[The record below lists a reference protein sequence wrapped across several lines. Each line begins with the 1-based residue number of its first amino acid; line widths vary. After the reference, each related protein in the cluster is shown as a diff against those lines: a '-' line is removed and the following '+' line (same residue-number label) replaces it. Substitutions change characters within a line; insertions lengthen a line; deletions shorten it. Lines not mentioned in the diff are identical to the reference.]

1 MLEIHQ
7 QKGEVI
13 EHVYRSE
20 LIGEFEAVEQGC
32 VVDWVVVMRRFDQ
45 AALFDK
51 LAKTGRLNASL
62 VTELADH
69 IAALHRCRTA
79 RPDHGGAAAR
89 AVVAE
94 TNHCCLM
101 ASRLVLPLRIS
112 SRSGKDHW
120 SSSRPLALCST
131 GGAAGKVRAMTATY
145 YPMSAYSQVSL
156 PFGPEANPHHSG
168 RGSVLGPCDRGS
180 APCGDRA

>member
-69 IAALHRCRTA
+69 IAALHRA
-79 RPDHGGAAAR
+79 AEPRPDHGGAAAR

-94 TNHCCLM
+94 TSHRCLM
-101 ASRLVLPLRIS
+101 ASRLVLPLRYKTQ
-112 SRSGKDHW
+112 R
-120 SSSRPLALCST
+120 
-131 GGAAGKVRAMTATY
+131 
-145 YPMSAYSQVSL
+145 
-156 PFGPEANPHHSG
+156 NP
-168 RGSVLGPCDRGS
+168 
-180 APCGDRA
+180 